1 MKKHI
6 PNFITLLNL
15 SSGVIAILFATQN
28 QLEYAAYFVFLGIIF
43 DFFDGFVARLLHE
56 QSELGVQLDSLA
68 DVVTSGVAPGI
79 VMFQLLR
86 NTDSDWEMLDYLK
99 SFREMDF
106 LPFLGIV
113 ITLAAA
119 YRLANFNIDD
129 KQSHDFIGLPTPAF
143 TSFIM
148 SLPLISNYST
158 FEWSMNLVKDQ
169 YFLIVVTLL
178 GSILMNSNLSLFSLK
193 FTSFNLKENSVKF
206 LFLLVSIVLFLT
218 LKVTA
223 IPLII
228 IFYIALSVGNN
239 LVGKNTKKPSLL
251 V

>member
-15 SSGVIAILFATQN
+15 TSGVIAVILATQN

-68 DVVTSGVAPGI
+68 DMVTSGVAPGI

-86 NTDSDWEMLDYLK
+86 NADTDWEMIAYLK
-99 SFREMDF
+99 NFKEMDF
-106 LPFLGIV
+106 IPFLGIL

-119 YRLANFNIDD
+119 YRLANFNIND

-143 TSFIM
+143 TTFIM
-148 SLPLISNYST
+148 SFPLISSYST

-193 FTSFNLKENSVKF
+193 FTSFNLKANAVKF
-206 LFLLVSIVLFLT
+206 LFLLVSIVLFLI

-228 IFYIALSVGNN
+228 VFYIALSVGNN
-239 LVGKNTKKPSLL
+239 LVEKKLRNLL
-251 V
+251 F

>member
-43 DFFDGFVARLLHE
+43 DFFDGFVARLLNE

-86 NTDSDWEMLDYLK
+86 NADSDWEILDYLK
-99 SFREMDF
+99 KFKEMDF
-106 LPFLGIV
+106 IPFLGILV
-113 ITLAAA
+113 TLAAA

-129 KQSHDFIGLPTPAF
+129 RQSHDFIGLPTPAF
-143 TSFIM
+143 TLFIM
-148 SLPLISNYST
+148 SLPLISSYST
-158 FEWSMNLVKDQ
+158 FEWSMNLVEDQ

-178 GSILMNSNLSLFSLK
+178 GSLLMNSNISLFSLK
-193 FTSFNLKENSVKF
+193 ISSFALKANTVKL
-206 LFLLVSIVLFLT
+206 LFLLVSIALFIT

-228 IFYIALSVGNN
+228 IFYIVLSVGNN
-239 LVGKNTKKPSLL
+239 LVGKKTKKPSLL